1 MKVEKLMTRTVHCC
15 YADEP
20 LNRAAHIMWEH
31 DCGVV
36 PVVAPSDGGEH
47 VVGMLTDRDI
57 CMAAYTQGRA
67 LTDIPIA
74 SAMSKHVFSCRPSD
88 DIAVAI
94 KVMEANQVRR
104 LPVADEQER
113 LVGLLSLSDLARE
126 ALCEHGTTTPQIPDA
141 TVGEALEIV
150 SAPRSAS
157 ALVAAA

>member
-1 MKVEKLMTRTVHCC
+1 MKVEQLMTRTVRCC
-15 YADEP
+15 RANEP
-20 LNRAAHIMWEH
+20 LNHAAHIMWEH
-31 DCGVV
+31 YCGVV
-36 PVVAPSDGGEH
+36 PVVAPSDGGSR
-47 VVGMLTDRDI
+47 VIGMLTDRDI

-74 SAMSKHVFSCRPSD
+74 SAMWKQVFSCRPSD

-94 KVMEANQVRR
+94 KVMQANQAHR
-104 LPVADEQER
+104 LPVLDEEER

-126 ALCEHGTTTPQIPDA
+126 TLCEHGTRTPRVTDA
-141 TVGEALEIV
+141 TVGEVLEIL